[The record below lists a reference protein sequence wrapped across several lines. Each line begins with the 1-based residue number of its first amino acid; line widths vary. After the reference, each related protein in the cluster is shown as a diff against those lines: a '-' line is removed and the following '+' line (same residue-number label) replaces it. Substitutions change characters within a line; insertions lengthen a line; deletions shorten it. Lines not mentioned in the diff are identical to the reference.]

1 MLAVIGRAFVVVD
14 AIDGVVRASPA
25 AYAYGLVRGHTLVH
39 EQLLEMTAKVRR
51 DGVIL
56 ERQLELPRGPLGQG
70 TIIVQVRAALLAE
83 EYILLLADDRTE
95 ITRTEEVRNDFV
107 ANVSH
112 ELKTPVGAISL
123 LAEAL
128 ESSADDPVAVRRF
141 AKRMHKES
149 ARLAALVQDIIELSR
164 LQGANVAQ
172 QGRAVDINTVVAEAV
187 DRSQLPAESKNI
199 ELVVGGHADA
209 MVYGDQDLLVTAL
222 RNLIDNAI
230 RYSPENT
237 RVGVGIRSKDGL
249 VAVSVTDQ
257 GEGLT
262 PEDQERVFE
271 RFYRVDAARS
281 RQTGGTG
288 LGLSIVKHVV
298 ANHGGEVTLWSQP
311 GQGSTFTIRLPE
323 LEGQDLDSVAAGTQA
338 RRHRR
343 TSRPRRAARPRT
355 PDNTKGRR
363 RRPRARSY
371 RLSRILIVE
380 DEESFSD
387 PLSYLLGKEGFEVE
401 VVDNGLDAITE
412 FDRNGADLVLLDLQL
427 PGQSG
432 TEVCR
437 QLRQRSSRPGHH
449 ADGEGR
455 GDRQG
460 RGAGTR
466 RRRLRHQALLVA
478 GAGGP
483 RPRRAAPPGRARGT
497 GVQHRP
503 GGSGADGY

>member
-1 MLAVIGRAFVVVD
+1 MLIGVIAGLIGLSLGVFGVLAFRVSEEQRKLVDVEFEDPSLPEGAAEVLAAVGRAFVVVD

-56 ERQLELPRGPLGQG
+56 ERLLELPRGPLGQG
-70 TIIVQVRAALLAE
+70 TIVVQVRAAVIAE

-95 ITRTEEVRNDFV
+95 VTRTEEVRNDFV

-128 ESSADDPVAVRRF
+128 ESSADDPEAVRRF
-141 AKRMHKES
+141 ARRTHKES

-164 LQGANVAQ
+164 LQGSNVAK
-172 QGRAVDINTVVAEAV
+172 QGRAVDINTVVTEAV

-199 ELVVGGHADA
+199 DLVVGGHTDA
-209 MVYGDQDLLVTAL
+209 MVYGDQDQLVTAL

-237 RVGVGIRSKDGL
+237 RVGIGIRAKDGL

-257 GEGLT
+257 GEGLS

-281 RQTGGTG
+281 RHTGGTG

-298 ANHGGEVTLWSQP
+298 ANHGGEVTLWSKP

-323 LEGQDLDSVAAGTQA
+323 LEGRDLDGVADAGEPADRTPAPAGQTQHPRPTRRGAAGAHEQ
-338 RRHRR
+338 
-343 TSRPRRAARPRT
+343 
-355 PDNTKGRR
+355 
-363 RRPRARSY
+363 
-371 RLSRILIVE
+371 
-380 DEESFSD
+380 
-387 PLSYLLGKEGFEVE
+387 
-401 VVDNGLDAITE
+401 
-412 FDRNGADLVLLDLQL
+412 GA
-427 PGQSG
+427 
-432 TEVCR
+432 T
-437 QLRQRSSRPGHH
+437 
-449 ADGEGR
+449 A
-455 GDRQG
+455 
-460 RGAGTR
+460 
-466 RRRLRHQALLVA
+466 
-478 GAGGP
+478 
-483 RPRRAAPPGRARGT
+483 
-497 GVQHRP
+497 
-503 GGSGADGY
+503 

>member
-1 MLAVIGRAFVVVD
+1 MLIGVIAGLIGLALGVFGVQAFRVSERQRKLVDVEFEDPSLPEGAAEVLAAVGRAFVVVD

-56 ERQLELPRGPLGQG
+56 ERLLELPRGPLGQG
-70 TIIVQVRAALLAE
+70 TIVVQVRAAVIAE

-95 ITRTEEVRNDFV
+95 VTRTEEVRNDFV

-128 ESSADDPVAVRRF
+128 ESSADDPEAVRRF
-141 AKRMHKES
+141 ARRTHKES

-164 LQGANVAQ
+164 LQGTNVAQ

-187 DRSQLPAESKNI
+187 DRSQLPAESRNI

-209 MVYGDQDLLVTAL
+209 VVYGDQDQLVTAL

-237 RVGVGIRSKDGL
+237 RVGIGIRSKDGL

-257 GEGLT
+257 GEGLS

-281 RQTGGTG
+281 RHTGGTG

-323 LEGQDLDSVAAGTQA
+323 LEGMDNDAAAGERDPA
-338 RRHRR
+338 A
-343 TSRPRRAARPRT
+343 RAATESAAPGPSQDPRPV
-355 PDNTKGRR
+355 RR
-363 RRPRARSY
+363 
-371 RLSRILIVE
+371 
-380 DEESFSD
+380 
-387 PLSYLLGKEGFEVE
+387 
-401 VVDNGLDAITE
+401 DA
-412 FDRNGADLVLLDLQL
+412 
-427 PGQSG
+427 
-432 TEVCR
+432 
-437 QLRQRSSRPGHH
+437 
-449 ADGEGR
+449 
-455 GDRQG
+455 
-460 RGAGTR
+460 
-466 RRRLRHQALLVA
+466 A
-478 GAGGP
+478 GAHE
-483 RPRRAAPPGRARGT
+483 
-497 GVQHRP
+497 Q
-503 GGSGADGY
+503 GATA

>member
-1 MLAVIGRAFVVVD
+1 MLISVVAGLIGLSLGIFGVLAFRVSEQQRQLVDVEFEDPSLPDGAAQVLAVVGRAFVVVD

-39 EQLLEMTAKVRR
+39 QQLLEMTAKVRR

-56 ERQLELPRGPLGQG
+56 EKQLELPRGPLGQG
-70 TIIVQVRAALLAE
+70 TIVVQVRAAMIAE

-95 ITRTEEVRNDFV
+95 FTRTEEVRNDFV

-128 ESSADDPVAVRRF
+128 ESSADDEEAVRRF

-172 QGRAVDINTVVAEAV
+172 QGRPVDINTVVSEAV

-199 ELVVGGHADA
+199 QLVVGGRADA
-209 MVYGDQDLLVTAL
+209 LVYGDQDLLVTAL
-222 RNLIDNAI
+222 RNLIDNAV

-237 RVGVGIRSKDGL
+237 KVGIGIRAKDGL

-257 GEGLT
+257 GEGLS

-281 RQTGGTG
+281 RHTGGTG
-288 LGLSIVKHVV
+288 LGLSIVKHVIS
-298 ANHGGEVTLWSQP
+298 NHGGEVTIWSQP

-323 LEGQDLDSVAAGTQA
+323 MEGQDDGDAPEPRKPPAKTAKPAGPHRRDAAGVHEQ
-338 RRHRR
+338 
-343 TSRPRRAARPRT
+343 
-355 PDNTKGRR
+355 
-363 RRPRARSY
+363 
-371 RLSRILIVE
+371 
-380 DEESFSD
+380 
-387 PLSYLLGKEGFEVE
+387 
-401 VVDNGLDAITE
+401 
-412 FDRNGADLVLLDLQL
+412 GA
-427 PGQSG
+427 S
-432 TEVCR
+432 
-437 QLRQRSSRPGHH
+437 
-449 ADGEGR
+449 A
-455 GDRQG
+455 
-460 RGAGTR
+460 
-466 RRRLRHQALLVA
+466 
-478 GAGGP
+478 
-483 RPRRAAPPGRARGT
+483 
-497 GVQHRP
+497 
-503 GGSGADGY
+503 

>member
-1 MLAVIGRAFVVVD
+1 MLIGVIAGLIGLSLGVFGVLAFRVSEQQRRLVDVEFEEPSIPEGAAQVLAVIGRAFVVVD
-14 AIDGVVRASPA
+14 AIDGVIRASPA

-39 EQLLEMTAKVRR
+39 DQLLEMTAKVRR

-56 ERQLELPRGPLGQG
+56 EKQLELPRGPLGQG
-70 TIIVQVRAALLAE
+70 TIIVQVRAAMLAE

-95 ITRTEEVRNDFV
+95 FTRTEEVRNDFV

-128 ESSADDPVAVRRF
+128 ESSADDPEAVRRF

-164 LQGANVAQ
+164 LQGTNVTQ
-172 QGRAVDINTVVAEAV
+172 QGRPVDINTVVSEAV

-209 MVYGDQDLLVTAL
+209 LVYGDQDLLVTAL

-237 RVGVGIRSKDGL
+237 RVGIGIRSKDGL

-257 GEGLT
+257 GEGLSA
-262 PEDQERVFE
+262 EDQERVFE

-281 RQTGGTG
+281 RHTGGTG

-298 ANHGGEVTLWSQP
+298 ANHGGEVTLWSRP

-323 LEGQDLDSVAAGTQA
+323 LEGQDAGGVPQA
-338 RRHRR
+338 RK
-343 TSRPRRAARPRT
+343 P
-355 PDNTKGRR
+355 
-363 RRPRARSY
+363 
-371 RLSRILIVE
+371 
-380 DEESFSD
+380 
-387 PLSYLLGKEGFEVE
+387 
-401 VVDNGLDAITE
+401 
-412 FDRNGADLVLLDLQL
+412 
-427 PGQSG
+427 
-432 TEVCR
+432 
-437 QLRQRSSRPGHH
+437 
-449 ADGEGR
+449 
-455 GDRQG
+455 
-460 RGAGTR
+460 
-466 RRRLRHQALLVA
+466 
-478 GAGGP
+478 
-483 RPRRAAPPGRARGT
+483 AAPADSLPPPHTPSQNPRSIRSDAT
-497 GVQHRP
+497 GAHEQ
-503 GGSGADGY
+503 GATA

>member
-1 MLAVIGRAFVVVD
+1 MLIGVIAGLIGLSLGVFGVLAFRVSEQQRKLVDVEFEDPSLPEGAAEVLAAVGRAFVVVD

-56 ERQLELPRGPLGQG
+56 ERLLELPRGPLGQG
-70 TIIVQVRAALLAE
+70 TIVVQVRAAVIAE

-95 ITRTEEVRNDFV
+95 VTRTEEVRNDFV

-128 ESSADDPVAVRRF
+128 ESSADDPEAVRRF
-141 AKRMHKES
+141 AKRTHKES

-187 DRSQLPAESKNI
+187 DRSQLPAESKAI
-199 ELVVGGHADA
+199 DLVVGGHADA
-209 MVYGDQDLLVTAL
+209 MVYGDQDQLVTAL

-257 GEGLT
+257 GEGLS

-281 RQTGGTG
+281 RHTGGTG

-311 GQGSTFTIRLPE
+311 GHGSTFTIRLPE
-323 LEGQDLDSVAAGTQA
+323 LEGQDDG
-338 RRHRR
+338 
-343 TSRPRRAARPRT
+343 
-355 PDNTKGRR
+355 
-363 RRPRARSY
+363 
-371 RLSRILIVE
+371 
-380 DEESFSD
+380 
-387 PLSYLLGKEGFEVE
+387 
-401 VVDNGLDAITE
+401 
-412 FDRNGADLVLLDLQL
+412 GA
-427 PGQSG
+427 
-432 TEVCR
+432 
-437 QLRQRSSRPGHH
+437 
-449 ADGEGR
+449 EGR
-455 GDRQG
+455 GPVVRAAIPPAEHSPSKNQ
-460 RGAGTR
+460 RSIR
-466 RRRLRHQALLVA
+466 RDAA
-478 GAGGP
+478 GAHE
-483 RPRRAAPPGRARGT
+483 
-497 GVQHRP
+497 Q
-503 GGSGADGY
+503 GATA